1 MSATTGGW
9 TGRNF
14 EIELSTDGSS
24 WTSWKSHSNKVSDAS
39 GKRPGGAVKVSG
51 QDYPIVSTGIRD
63 EVTPKFTFVR
73 TETAGEPWALVK
85 TAFEADSLLYVRW
98 SPKGGSTGQKRYA
111 CSGYVTDCPYPA
123 PDATNTTVQLF
134 EFAMICDT
142 VTESTIP

>member
-14 EIELSTDGSS
+14 KIELSTDGVS
-24 WTSWKSHSNKVSDAS
+24 WTDWMSHSNKVSDATA
-39 GKRPGGAVKVSG
+39 KRPGGAVKVSG

-63 EVTPKFTFVR
+63 QVTPKFTFVR

-85 TAFEADSLLYVRW
+85 SAFENDSLLYVRW
-98 SPKGGSTGQKRYA
+98 SPKGGSTGQSRYA

-123 PDATNTTVQLF
+123 PDTGASTVQLF
-134 EFAMICDT
+134 EFTMIVPT
-142 VTESTIP
+142 VTESTVP